1 MAEDAQTAEDA
12 DADSDTDAD
21 ADADADADEVMAYP
35 LIPLGGRQI
44 GRLN

>member
-12 DADSDTDAD
+12 DTDAD
-21 ADADADADEVMAYP
+21 TDADADEVMACP

>member
-12 DADSDTDAD
+12 DADSDT
-21 ADADADADEVMAYP
+21 DADADEVMAYP